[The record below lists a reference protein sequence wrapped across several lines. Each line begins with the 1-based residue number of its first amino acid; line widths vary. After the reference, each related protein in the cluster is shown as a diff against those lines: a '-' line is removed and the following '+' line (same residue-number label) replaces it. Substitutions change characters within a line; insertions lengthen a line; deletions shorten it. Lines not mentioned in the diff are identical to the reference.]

1 MKRALR
7 AAASLLLVF
16 ALAVMVFPSQGVHA
30 AADVVNIYHTNDVHG
45 GVEASFNEETK
56 EIENPAWTMWRRC
69 TRRMRTRCWWT
80 RATFPRGRC
89 SPIWPTA

>member
-56 EIENPAWTMWRRC
+56 EIEKPGLDYVAAHWAP
-69 TRRMRTRCWWT
+69 CW
-80 RATFPRGRC
+80 
-89 SPIWPTA
+89 